1 MLKYY
6 LFIVILFANYSLKA
20 QVQVRDEP
28 RHHNVFENEFIRIL
42 DVHLGPNDTT
52 LYHLHNTPSVF
63 ILLANVQVGSQLLGG
78 QPEVGANL
86 SGTITYDKISTPRTH
101 KVWNADTAWFH
112 VMDIELT
119 GKNRTEQPVIKNDML
134 KLLFNEK
141 EVNGYKGVLSKDK
154 QLQLPAS
161 SIGYLFVSLETVAV
175 NFKIN
180 NLTQHRLMQA
190 GHYIWIEP
198 GKACSI
204 STNSQLPG
212 EFVLLQ
218 IK

>member
-1 MLKYY
+1 MSKY
-6 LFIVILFANYSLKA
+6 ILFAYLFFYAVDSYT

-28 RHHNVFENEFIRIL
+28 RHHNVFENHVVRIL
-42 DVHLGPNDTT
+42 DVYLPPGDTS

-63 ILLANVQVGSQLLGG
+63 IVLANANVGSQLLGG
-78 QPEVGANL
+78 QPQVGANL
-86 SGTITYDKISTPRTH
+86 SGTITYDKIATPRTH
-101 KVWNADTAWFH
+101 KVWNADTNWFH

-119 GKNRTEQPVIKNDML
+119 GKNQTEKPAIQNDML

-141 EVNGYKGVLSKDK
+141 EVNAYQGELSNK

-161 SIGYLFVSLETVAV
+161 SNGYLFISFGDFPVDC
-175 NFKIN
+175 KIN
-180 NLTQHRLMQA
+180 NVTHLRLMQA

-198 GKACSI
+198 GKAISF
-204 STNSQLPG
+204 STNNKSPAG
-212 EFVLLQ
+212 FVLLQ